1 MEEEKEVSDSVSA
14 IAGMSVPLR
23 VCHISQGSFHLQHVP
38 RTYMQKKK
46 KKKKSQ
52 LMAEDL
58 KPNLFIFNNKTLH
71 REEDSGWVINFTQ
84 LTFFMAC

>member
-1 MEEEKEVSDSVSA
+1 MDVN
-14 IAGMSVPLR
+14 LW
-23 VCHISQGSFHLQHVP
+23 Q
-38 RTYMQKKK
+38 K

>member
-1 MEEEKEVSDSVSA
+1 MA
-14 IAGMSVPLR
+14 
-23 VCHISQGSFHLQHVP
+23 
-38 RTYMQKKK
+38 KK

-71 REEDSGWVINFTQ
+71 REEDSG
-84 LTFFMAC
+84 